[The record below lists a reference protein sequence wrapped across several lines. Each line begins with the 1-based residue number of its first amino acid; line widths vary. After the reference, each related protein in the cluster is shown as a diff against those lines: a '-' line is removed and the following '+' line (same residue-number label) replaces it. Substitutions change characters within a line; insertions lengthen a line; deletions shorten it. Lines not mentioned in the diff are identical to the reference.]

1 MKTSLILAMAFVSV
15 TIALPKGQT
24 PSTVVSQVIKIDNNH
39 VLDFKL
45 IRISFYGLASQR
57 RRRGGSWA
65 LCKLGRVSTWR
76 NWRALGTLK
85 LGS

>member
-1 MKTSLILAMAFVSV
+1 MAFVSV

-45 IRISFYGLASQR
+45 IRISFYGLASRMFQWYPLYP
-57 RRRGGSWA
+57 S
-65 LCKLGRVSTWR
+65 
-76 NWRALGTLK
+76 GTMH
-85 LGS
+85 